1 MEAIPVALVGGLIG
15 IGLGV
20 VSSYAIGSLAQWQI
34 RIQPT
39 AIGMAFVSAAAVGVF
54 FGLYPARKAAH
65 LDPIEVMRYE

>member
-39 AIGMAFVSAAAVGVF
+39 AIGMAFVSAAVGVF
-54 FGLYPARKAAH
+54 FGLDPARKAAR
-65 LDPIEVMRYE
+65 LDPIEAMRYE